1 MPPHVAFSD
10 SVTTNLNYLISKKFH
25 FRNSNFKQ
33 TGSLNTY
40 EAVSRMR
47 KRAQRKPAVSGK
59 KKKRK
64 AGIDIDVIATESM
77 DMKYTTPKKPRKGPR
92 DQSSSVR
99 AFLDSCLFTAVQLLL

>member
-1 MPPHVAFSD
+1 MSPHVAFSD
-10 SVTTNLNYLISKKFH
+10 SATTNLNYLISKKFH

-59 KKKRK
+59 KKK
-64 AGIDIDVIATESM
+64 AGIDIDVIVTELM

-99 AFLDSCLFTAVQLLL
+99 AFLDSCLFTAVQLLV